1 MCELV
6 AEELPELV
14 AEGTSIDCGVID
26 MAEVIDENFIVI
38 VVVTVIC
45 VMSGDVVEGSL
56 VKVAAD

>member
-26 MAEVIDENFIVI
+26 MAEVIDEI
-38 VVVTVIC
+38 
-45 VMSGDVVEGSL
+45 S
-56 VKVAAD
+56 